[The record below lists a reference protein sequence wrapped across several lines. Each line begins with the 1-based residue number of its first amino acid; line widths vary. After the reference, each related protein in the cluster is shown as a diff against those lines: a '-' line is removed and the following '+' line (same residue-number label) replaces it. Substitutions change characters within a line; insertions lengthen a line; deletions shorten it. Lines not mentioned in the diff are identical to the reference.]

1 MPVSPNQ
8 LQFTDSL
15 TRTKR
20 PFVPLVPD
28 HVGIYVCG
36 PTVYS
41 DSHLGHA
48 KSYVGFDVIVRWLR
62 FLGYSVRY
70 VQNITDVGHLTD
82 DADEGE
88 DKLIKTARLNQ
99 VHPLELAERFTRR
112 YFRDM
117 DALGVQRPDISPRA
131 SGHIPEQ
138 IEIITALI
146 ERGNAYVVNG
156 SVYFSVASFPQYGR
170 LSGRDVED
178 GEEGHRVQVRSEKRD
193 ARDFALWKAAE
204 GGHIL
209 RWNSPWGVGFPGWH
223 IECSAMSSRY
233 LGESFDIHGGG
244 LDNQFPHHECEIAQS
259 QAAGHAFARCWL
271 HNNLITVDGRKMSR
285 SLGNFTTIEQA
296 LSNNDAAAVRLW
308 VLSTHYRSPADYSA
322 SSLTAVKG
330 GLDRLR
336 TALRGATEAAA
347 QASVAPAALD
357 ASFLGE
363 VAAAEGAFAAAM
375 DDDCNTP
382 LALGALFDM
391 ARVLNTAT
399 AKGQLSRGA
408 LEAACQRMLA
418 LGGTV
423 LGVLDAA
430 ATNAVS
436 ADAAP
441 YVDLLVQARTRL
453 KNAKAFEH
461 ADWLRTELAARG
473 VVIEDTAA
481 GTRWRFSAE

>member
-15 TRTKR
+15 TRAKR
-20 PFVPLVPD
+20 PFVPLVAD

-62 FLGYSVRY
+62 FLGYRVRY

-82 DADEGE
+82 DADQGE
-88 DKLIKTARLNQ
+88 DKLGKKARLNQ
-99 VHPLELAERFTRR
+99 VHPLELAELYTRR

-117 DALGVQRPDISPRA
+117 DALGIKRPDISPRA

-138 IEIITALI
+138 IEIISALI
-146 ERGNAYVVNG
+146 ERGHAYVVNG
-156 SVYFSVASFPQYGR
+156 SVYFSVTSFAEYGR

-233 LGESFDIHGGG
+233 LGETFDIHGGG

-259 QAAGHAFARCWL
+259 RAAGHGFARCWL
-271 HNNLITVDGRKMSR
+271 HNNLVTVDGRKMSR
-285 SLGNFTTIEQA
+285 SLGNFTTIETA
-296 LSNNDAAAVRLW
+296 LESHEAATVRMW

-322 SSLTAVKG
+322 GSLTAMKS
-330 GLDRLR
+330 GLVRLR
-336 TALRGATEAAA
+336 TALRSAADAAA
-347 QASVAPAALD
+347 TASVTPAASD
-357 ASFLGE
+357 SAFLGE
-363 VAAAEGAFAAAM
+363 VAAAESAFAAAM

-391 ARVLNTAT
+391 ARVLNTAVG
-399 AKGQLSRGA
+399 KGQVSRAA
-408 LEAACQRMLA
+408 LHAGRSRMLT
-418 LGGTV
+418 LGGEV
-423 LGVLDAA
+423 LGILEETASVAHGGDAA
-430 ATNAVS
+430 T
-436 ADAAP
+436 
-441 YVDLLVQARTRL
+441 YVELLVQARTRL
-453 KNAKAFEH
+453 KGAKAFEH
-461 ADWLRTELAARG
+461 ADWLRSELAARG

-481 GTRWRFSAE
+481 GAKWRFSE